1 MFTFSTLTDI
11 EAMLKETG
19 LPVAYSQFEASHKNP
34 VSPPF
39 IVFTLPE
46 KDTFSADNGLFVDIY
61 TMVIELYSDDPDLS
75 ISDKLES
82 VLTSHG
88 ISFSLVSQYWIDTEQ
103 MYETSYTMEVIR
115 NANSSKQS

>member
-1 MFTFSTLTDI
+1 
-11 EAMLKETG
+11 MLKETG
-19 LPVAYSQFEASHKNP
+19 LPVACSQFEASHKNP

-46 KDTFSADNGLFVDIY
+46 RDKFSADNGPFVNIY

-88 ISFSLVSQYWIDTEQ
+88 INFSLVSQYWIDTEQ

-115 NANSSKQS
+115 NANSE

>member
-1 MFTFSTLTDI
+1 MFVFSNLTDI
-11 EAMLKETG
+11 ETMLKETG
-19 LPVAYSQFEASHKNP
+19 LPVSYSQFEVSHKNP

-46 KDTFSADNGLFVDIY
+46 KDTFMADNGLFVNIY
-61 TMVIELYSDDPDLS
+61 TMVVELYSDMPDLS

-82 VLTSHG
+82 VLAAHG

-115 NANSSKQS
+115 NANSEQS